1 MSQKPEIIWPDY
13 YNPKNSAVH
22 VSNHLK
28 IDAQQELIW
37 AWLVRAVLWPDWYV
51 NSGNVEFL
59 EGETP
64 DLNMNTRFRW
74 KTFGITIEST
84 VLEYVPNERIAWDAH
99 GLGFSGYHAWVIQPL
114 KEGGCYVLTEE
125 TQHGW
130 LTRLNNMFLPKRM
143 FKYHQIWLESLAAK
157 ACGGMPPEV

>member
-74 KTFGITIEST
+74 KTLASLLNRPYLNTSRMNELRGMRMVW
-84 VLEYVPNERIAWDAH
+84 VLA
-99 GLGFSGYHAWVIQPL
+99 G
-114 KEGGCYVLTEE
+114 T
-125 TQHGW
+125 
-130 LTRLNNMFLPKRM
+130 
-143 FKYHQIWLESLAAK
+143 
-157 ACGGMPPEV
+157 MPG